1 MVGLID
7 SVISRIM
14 DVFFVIPI
22 FSIALTLVA
31 IYGSNIY
38 LIMLIIGATT
48 RPTTARI
55 MRAQV
60 YVVREHPCVE
70 AVKALGAGDLRIM
83 IRHVLPASIPPAI
96 ANTIL
101 LVGNAIIIE
110 AGLSYLGLGDPNMP
124 SWGRIIYEGQPYVV
138 SAWWISLFPG
148 VFLVITVLGLNFLGD
163 SLYRIFTPRI
173 RMQE

>member
-38 LIMLIIGATT
+38 LIMPIIGATT

-60 YVVREHPCVE
+60 YVVREHPYVE
-70 AVKALGAGDLRIM
+70 AVKTLGAGDLRIM

-101 LVGNAIIIE
+101 L
-110 AGLSYLGLGDPNMP
+110 D
-124 SWGRIIYEGQPYVV
+124 
-138 SAWWISLFPG
+138 F
-148 VFLVITVLGLNFLGD
+148 
-163 SLYRIFTPRI
+163 
-173 RMQE
+173 